1 MDAVQVQVKREVAD
15 NLNPPNLNP
24 KPQPSN
30 PAAFIDLSSSDSDSD
45 DSSSSSSSS
54 SGTNGKRPRVSCGED
69 SLSKKSKKQEK
80 LGVALPLGFLEPLP
94 PKTAPLPAPP
104 PSRQLAAEK
113 DRAAPLANG
122 NGKGGE
128 MVDGS
133 SKQFWKAGDF
143 EDGKGGDWDSGMDH
157 VRVHPKFLH
166 SNATSHKWVLG
177 AFAELLDN
185 SLDEVCNGATF
196 VNLDMVENKKDGSRM
211 LLIED
216 NGGGMN
222 PDKVRHCMSLGYSVK
237 SKIADTIGQY
247 GNGFKT
253 STMRLGADVIV
264 FSRCVGQDGKRPTQ
278 SIGLLS
284 YTFLRS
290 TGKEDIVV
298 PMVRY
303 YSSHYNYMIYVT
315 DLSILRMDGLKK
327 RFLDYEGGGQ
337 EWNRMRRSSASDW
350 NTNLETILQ
359 WSPFSS
365 EAELLQQTWLI
376 RFMNSMSHVWLF
388 NSEPIVIRFPQQF
401 NQMKNHGT
409 RIIIY
414 NLWEDDQGQLELD
427 FDADPYDIQIRGV
440 NRDEKNILMAKRYP
454 NSTHFLTYR
463 HSLRSYASI
472 LYLRIPPR
480 FRIILRGKDV
490 VHHNIVNDMMQIKE
504 MTYRPQNV
512 TDGAPND
519 SQILAVVT
527 IGFVKDAKYHI
538 DVQGFNVYHKN
549 RLIKPFWRIWNA
561 AGSDGRGVIG
571 VLEADFVEPAHDKQ
585 GFERTTVLSR
595 LETRLLQMQKNYWR
609 ANAHTIGY
617 AARCSMKERETSPDY
632 LLGKPSRSFK
642 NNAGSSSKVPVSV
655 SEKLRSPM
663 NQKQGVS
670 QRYLKTADKSHA
682 NGHAYTNGGNGT
694 ETRAKLRKV
703 SSYLEPSS
711 PSEEDVSDNEMH
723 ALPKRRAKGGSRKML
738 DNLNFVLDVMPVE
751 WICHEMSL
759 VEAFYKEDDVHG
771 STLHALERLK
781 EENRHWFVFPFFPI
795 LIVGLSSHRLKQKE
809 EVILGDL
816 QRDIQTERDRC
827 KSLETKLEEAS
838 RKIEEMNKEQENLID
853 IFSEERERR
862 DIEEENLRTKL
873 KEASNTIKELIDKV
887 RRLEKT
893 KNIPPSKV
901 DDYLT

>member
-1 MDAVQVQVKREVAD
+1 MDAIQVRVKREVAD

-54 SGTNGKRPRVSCGED
+54 GTNGKRPRDSCGEG

-94 PKTAPLPAPP
+94 PKNAPLPALPP
-104 PSRQLAAEK
+104 PRQLAAEK

-143 EDGKGGDWDSGMDH
+143 EDGKGGDWDSSSGGMDH

-222 PDKVRHCMSLGYSVK
+222 PDKLRHCMSLGYSVK

-298 PMVRY
+298 PM
-303 YSSHYNYMIYVT
+303 
-315 DLSILRMDGLKK
+315 
-327 RFLDYEGGGQ
+327 LDYEGGGQ

-350 NTNLETILQ
+350 NTNVETILQ

-365 EAELLQQTWLI
+365 EAELLQQ
-376 RFMNSMSHVWLF
+376 
-388 NSEPIVIRFPQQF
+388 F
-401 NQMKNHGT
+401 NQMKDHGT

-427 FDADPYDIQIRGV
+427 FDTDPYDIQIRGV
-440 NRDEKNILMAKRYP
+440 NRDENKILMAKRYP
-454 NSTHFLTYR
+454 NSKHFLTYR

-504 MTYRPQNV
+504 MTYRPQHV
-512 TDGAPND
+512 TDGVPND

-595 LETRLLQMQKNYWR
+595 LETRLLQMQKDYWR

-617 AARCSMKERETSPDY
+617 AARCSMKERATSLDY
-632 LLGKPSRSFK
+632 LPGKPSRSFK

-655 SEKLRSPM
+655 SEKLRSPT

-694 ETRAKLRKV
+694 ETRAKLQKG
-703 SSYLEPSS
+703 SSYLEPLS

-723 ALPKRRAKGGSRKML
+723 ALPKRRAKGGSRK
-738 DNLNFVLDVMPVE
+738 
-751 WICHEMSL
+751 
-759 VEAFYKEDDVHG
+759 EDDVHG

-781 EENRHWFVFPFFPI
+781 EENRQ
-795 LIVGLSSHRLKQKE
+795 LTERLKQKE

-816 QRDIQTERDRC
+816 QRDIRTERDRC

-838 RKIEEMNKEQENLID
+838 LKIEEMNKEQENLID

-901 DDYLT
+901 DYLTLEKDR